1 MCRRT
6 FRKSFSILFRARFD
20 VSPPDICWRRFFV
33 FFLKTKQNKTNKKKM
48 LGQLFSTEYHLLI
61 ATEPLMEVWYLL
73 ITEKFLL
80 INFVGGGG
88 GGGRWGWIPSFF
100 KTESWWK
107 DDIYWSLKSSC
118 FELFRN
124 EKCGL
129 YLRQNVDGKMIFTG
143 YWKVLIFSFSVIGN
157 TVSILAKKSF

>member
-1 MCRRT
+1 
-6 FRKSFSILFRARFD
+6 
-20 VSPPDICWRRFFV
+20 
-33 FFLKTKQNKTNKKKM
+33 M

-73 ITEKFLL
+73 ITEKFLFL
-80 INFVGGGG
+80 NFLG

-143 YWKVLIFSFSVIGN
+143 YWKVLIFSFFGDRKYGLYFSQKVILKIMLSWSFWAFRDIPGPEKYGFLCSVSRGEFF
-157 TVSILAKKSF
+157 TQT

>member
-33 FFLKTKQNKTNKKKM
+33 FFLKTKQNKQKKM

-73 ITEKFLL
+73 ITEKFLFL
-80 INFVGGGG
+80 NFGGGEGGEGGGG
-88 GGGRWGWIPSFF
+88 EYR
-100 KTESWWK
+100 
-107 DDIYWSLKSSC
+107 
-118 FELFRN
+118 LF
-124 EKCGL
+124 
-129 YLRQNVDGKMIFTG
+129 LRQKVDGKMIFTG
-143 YWKVLIFSFSVIGN
+143 HWKVLVLNFLGMRNAVFIWGKMLMERWYLLVTERFLFSAFSVIRN